1 MIKIWVDDER
11 AMPDGYDYQS
21 FTVDN
26 TIALIKNACYFNDTL
41 EVSLDHD
48 AGDYAWGGG
57 DYINILEYLEET
69 CFMDIIWH
77 NYVRDNITFH
87 IHTANPVGRANMRRI
102 IQKNG
107 WREV

>member
-1 MIKIWVDDER
+1 MVKIWVDDER
-11 AMPDGYDYQS
+11 EMPDGYDYHS

-26 TIALIKNACYFNDTL
+26 AIALIKNAYHFNDML

-48 AGDYAWGGG
+48 AGDYVCDGG
-57 DYINILEYLEET
+57 DYINILEYLEEN
-69 CFMDIIWH
+69 CFVDSTWS
-77 NYVRDNITFH
+77 NYVKDNITFH
-87 IHTANPVGRANMRRI
+87 LYTANRVGRDNMRRI